1 MADLKLGPI
10 PKAGTSRLSI
20 VLPEVLKAELDLYAA
35 EYSRLHGEADAATLI
50 PHMLE
55 SFLRSDRG
63 WRGRKAAMAK
73 GQGVGGSAGPRATR
87 AAGQETDPG
96 PG

>member
-10 PKAGTSRLSI
+10 PKAGTARLSI
-20 VLPEVLKAELDLYAA
+20 TLPEVLKAELDLYAA

-55 SFLRSDRG
+55 SFPRSDRG
-63 WRGRKAAMAK
+63 WRGRKVAMAK
-73 GQGVGGSAGPRATR
+73 GQGV
-87 AAGQETDPG
+87 AAGHRASRPAGGVSDPC
-96 PG
+96 